1 MGSNGYMVPYV
12 SLTVVVETVSLL
24 KVEDVK
30 CVGGCG
36 PHVGNTEVVPLDI
49 FLGVEVRVQD

>member
-1 MGSNGYMVPYV
+1 MGSRYIVAHV
-12 SLTVVVETVSLL
+12 SLTIVVETVSLL
-24 KVEDVK
+24 KVNDVK

-36 PHVGNTEVVPLDI
+36 PHVGHTEVVPLDI

>member
-1 MGSNGYMVPYV
+1 MARVA
-12 SLTVVVETVSLL
+12 LTIVVETVSLL

-36 PHVGNTEVVPLDI
+36 LHVGHTEVVPLDI
-49 FLGVEVRVQD
+49 FLGVKVRVQD